1 MTSLMEVQDSS
12 FDLRLSILGKSKSP
26 GVLVPLVRVVSM
38 MLRTSDL
45 FMLMPPT
52 PASCDVLEANV
63 YFGW

>member
-1 MTSLMEVQDSS
+1 
-12 FDLRLSILGKSKSP
+12 LGKSKSP

-38 MLRTSDL
+38 MLRTLDL